1 MKKAQKRPVLVE
13 LKNGDNYLGKL
24 VVCDHLMNMRL
35 EEVTH
40 YNRDSIILPD
50 DPKFIIDKR
59 SRCPKAKFL
68 PEVSIKGMFVK
79 FIRMPDNVITD
90 AVDWERAK
98 GKGRGKPSGSGVL
111 APDEISEDMNVPS
124 EFVGVLIGKQGQ
136 TINSIVE
143 MSAARV
149 EVTREESKA
158 AVWRKVIFSGGKK
171 EVNAAKRLVVSKLEE
186 FCGKVRRRP
195 YELERIDDDDKVKIP
210 SAAPSPK
217 AGSRQTSN
225 VSTSKEKSDKK

>member
-1 MKKAQKRPVLVE
+1 MLVE
-13 LKNGDNYLGKL
+13 LKNGDNYAGKL

-50 DPKFIIDKR
+50 DPRFVIDNR

-79 FIRMPDNVITD
+79 FIRMPDSVITD

-98 GKGRGKPSGSGVL
+98 GKGRGKPSASGVL
-111 APDEISEDMNVPS
+111 GPDEICCGMQVPS
-124 EFVGVLIGKQGQ
+124 EFVGVLIGKQGA

-149 EVTREESKA
+149 EVTREESKSA
-158 AVWRKVIFSGGKK
+158 IWRKVIFSGGKQQ
-171 EVNAAKRLVVSKLEE
+171 VNDAKRLVVAKLEE

-195 YELERIDDDDKVKIP
+195 YELERNDDDKVMIP
-210 SAAPSPK
+210 STDPSPK
-217 AGSRQTSN
+217 SSVNHASRQTST
-225 VSTSKEKSDKK
+225 VSMVDKK